1 MDANTSNVRTP
12 YAAHNEPQVNLM
24 SVDQALGQARPILSI
39 IGSIII
45 AAGLAKF
52 FGAGVPMAG
61 SGIEIAAAGWLI
73 KQI

>member
-45 AAGLAKF
+45 VVGLAKF
-52 FGAGVPMAG
+52 FGFNVPWQEAASRSRPPAG
-61 SGIEIAAAGWLI
+61 S
-73 KQI
+73 

>member
-39 IGSIII
+39 I